1 MSRESRWPTIVVL
14 FFMGWTLIYANRNVF
29 SAVLREIGAE
39 WGLSRTQLGLLG
51 SLFFLAYTAGQV
63 PAGFL
68 ADRFSRKALLLP
80 GFYLQGVSAVASGIA
95 RTPGA
100 FLASRIAGGA
110 GQSTYYAPQYALA
123 VQYLPESRRGFGVA
137 AINSG
142 MAGGVITGLLLGSFL
157 VYRLGFNWRVPFI
170 IVGVLS
176 LVAGLLMQFLVSERP
191 PREQGAGGNK
201 QPGGQGERRDGV
213 SSDGRE
219 AASGS
224 HSGSPSVNR
233 RDAASGIRGRD
244 FWFLWLVALTTQ
256 YGLYLILTWLPFY
269 LQESRGFSG
278 QLAGLAS
285 TLMPLAAAP
294 SGMLVG
300 WLSDRAGTRKRLALW
315 LIPLSTVAVAA
326 IGLTGGKTLLVCGL
340 LLYGMTGK
348 LVLDPVLV
356 AMVSDRVA
364 SQVRAGALGVLNLAS
379 TISMVSAPALTGYL
393 ADVTKSFRASF
404 WVAIVLSVIAS
415 AFMALVREGS
425 RVTS

>member
-1 MSRESRWPTIVVL
+1 MSTDSEASGPRARWPTIVVL
-14 FFMGWTLIYANRNVF
+14 FFLGWTLIYANRNVF

-68 ADRFSRKALLLP
+68 ADRFSRKSLLLP
-80 GFYLQGVSAVASGIA
+80 GFYFQGVSAIASGLT

-123 VQYLPESRRGFGVA
+123 VQHLPESRRGFGVA

-157 VYRLGFNWRVPFI
+157 VYRLGLNWRVPFI
-170 IVGVLS
+170 IVGALS
-176 LVAGLLMQFLVSERP
+176 LIVGLLIQLIVPERP
-191 PREQGAGGNK
+191 PGEQPAGHNAPRDGQGAHGD
-201 QPGGQGERRDGV
+201 P
-213 SSDGRE
+213 
-219 AASGS
+219 AA
-224 HSGSPSVNR
+224 
-233 RDAASGIRGRD
+233 GIRGRD

-300 WLSDRAGTRKRLALW
+300 WLSDRAGKRKRLALW
-315 LIPLSTVAVAA
+315 LIPLSTAAVAA
-326 IGLTGGKTLLVCGL
+326 IGMSAGRALLVCGL

-364 SQVRAGALGVLNLAS
+364 GQARAGALGVLNLAS
-379 TISMVSAPALTGYL
+379 TLSMVTAPALTGYL

-404 WVAIVLSVIAS
+404 WVAIVLGVMAS
-415 AFMALVREGS
+415 AFMALVREDRRAS
-425 RVTS
+425 N

>member
-1 MSRESRWPTIVVL
+1 MSRAGARWPLVSAL
-14 FFMGWTLIYANRNVF
+14 FFSGWTLLYANRNVF
-29 SAVLREIGAE
+29 SAVLREIGSE

-80 GFYLQGVSAVASGIA
+80 GFYLQGAAAIASGLSHS
-95 RTPGA
+95 PGA

-123 VQYLPESRRGFGVA
+123 VEHIPQSKRGFGVA

-142 MAGGVITGLLLGSFL
+142 MAGGVITGLLLGSLL
-157 VYRLGFNWRVPFI
+157 VYRMGFNWRVPFI
-170 IVGVLS
+170 VVGCLS
-176 LVAGLLMQFLVSERP
+176 LVTGLLIQVLVPEKP
-191 PREQGAGGNK
+191 GGAGPGCVV
-201 QPGGQGERRDGV
+201 PGGR
-213 SSDGRE
+213 
-219 AASGS
+219 AAPTAPG
-224 HSGSPSVNR
+224 
-233 RDAASGIRGRD
+233 AGIKGRD
-244 FWFLWLVALTTQ
+244 FWLLWLVALTTQ

-278 QLAGLAS
+278 QLAGVAS

-300 WLSDRAGTRKRLALW
+300 WLSDRVGRRKRLALW
-315 LIPLSTVAVAA
+315 LVPLSTVATVA
-326 IGLTGGKTLLVCGL
+326 IGMTRGNALLIGGLF
-340 LLYGMTGK
+340 LYGMTGK

-364 SQVRAGALGVLNLAS
+364 SQARAGALGVLNLAS
-379 TISMVSAPALTGYL
+379 TISMVSAPVLTGYL
-393 ADVTKSFRASF
+393 ADITKSFRASF
-404 WVAIVLSVIAS
+404 GIAIALGVVASVLL
-415 AFMALVREGS
+415 AFVREDETPNSQASGGGPGAEH
-425 RVTS
+425 

>member
-1 MSRESRWPTIVVL
+1 MSKAGERETGAGAEGRAGARWPVVVAL
-14 FFMGWTLIYANRNVF
+14 FFSGWTLVYANRNVF
-29 SAVLREIGAE
+29 SAVLREIGSE

-80 GFYLQGVSAVASGIA
+80 GFYLQGAAAIASGLA
-95 RTPGA
+95 RSPGA

-123 VQYLPESRRGFGVA
+123 VQHIPQNKRGFGVA

-157 VYRLGFNWRVPFI
+157 VYRMGLNWRVPFI
-170 IVGVLS
+170 VVGCLS
-176 LVAGLLMQFLVSERP
+176 LVAGLLIQALVPE
-191 PREQGAGGNK
+191 K
-201 QPGGQGERRDGV
+201 PGGGGPGEKPGGGGPGEQARPDQQGGP
-213 SSDGRE
+213 
-219 AASGS
+219 AAW
-224 HSGSPSVNR
+224 R
-233 RDAASGIRGRD
+233 SGIKGRD
-244 FWFLWLVALTTQ
+244 FWLLWLVALTTQ

-278 QLAGLAS
+278 QLASAAS

-300 WLSDRAGTRKRLALW
+300 WLSDRAGRRKKLALW
-315 LIPLSTVAVAA
+315 LVPLSTAA
-326 IGLTGGKTLLVCGL
+326 IGAIGMTRGNALLLVGL
-340 LLYGMTGK
+340 FLYGMTGK

-364 SQVRAGALGVLNLAS
+364 SHARAGALGVLNLAS

-404 WVAIVLSVIAS
+404 WVAIVLGVLASVLL
-415 AFMALVREGS
+415 AFVREEETA
-425 RVTS
+425 TS